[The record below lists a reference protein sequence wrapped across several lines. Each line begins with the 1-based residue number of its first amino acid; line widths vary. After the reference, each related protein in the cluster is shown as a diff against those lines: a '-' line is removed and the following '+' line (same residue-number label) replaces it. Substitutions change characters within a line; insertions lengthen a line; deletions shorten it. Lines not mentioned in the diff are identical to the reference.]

1 MRLKKGHFR
10 LVHSTSREIG
20 DGLFHGAVCVCVGVC
35 VVFFF
40 GKKTAPFSVNSL
52 LLHALF
58 FD

>member
-1 MRLKKGHFR
+1 MGCF
-10 LVHSTSREIG
+10 TEQC
-20 DGLFHGAVCVCVGVC
+20 VCVCVC